1 MSQPI
6 PSIPDATEDA
16 LQQRRVHFT
25 GREPAVD
32 LAELAPRLATAIRL
46 RDEAEAGYRQFRAEF
61 GARLRAED
69 PKLAEWK
76 AKEACDA
83 SPEFQAWKKA
93 LANGEAWVA
102 FFSALADSRR
112 IAGGLGRTA

>member
-1 MSQPI
+1 MSQTI
-6 PSIPDATEDA
+6 PTIPDATEEA
-16 LQQRRVHFT
+16 LQQRRLLYT
-25 GREPAVD
+25 TKPPAEG

-46 RDEAEAGYRQFRAEF
+46 RDEAEAGYRQFRADF
-61 GARLRAED
+61 GAKLRAED

-102 FFSALADSRR
+102 FFGALADSRR

>member
-6 PSIPDATEDA
+6 PIIPDATEEA
-16 LQQRRVHFT
+16 LKQRHAAYT
-25 GREPAVD
+25 NREPAVD
-32 LAELAPRLATAIRL
+32 LAELAIRLATAIRL
-46 RDEAEAGYRQFRAEF
+46 RDEAEAGYRQFRADF
-61 GARLRAED
+61 GAKLRAED

-102 FFSALADSRR
+102 FFGALADSRR